1 MRKERIMPTPVKKYK
16 KFHFILLGAV
26 FTAGI
31 LISLFASEEGETYPF
46 PEDPLRG
53 SKLFVSKGC
62 VKCHAIWGI
71 GDTLGPDLAQMSK
84 EQNLLQLT
92 GLLWSHSPKMIEI
105 MQERGVS
112 RPTFT
117 PQEMGDLMGY
127 IYYFNY
133 FDRPGNFSEGEKF
146 FVEKGCRSC
155 HSVGKNGDKDEIP
168 LDDYGK
174 YISPSFLVTGL
185 WNHSPEI
192 LSGMR
197 RIGIKQPEFKG
208 QELAHLLAYIRGAAI
223 NQNGEIIYAE
233 PGSPKRGK
241 DLFKQKKCN
250 VCHAVWGEGGRRGS
264 DLGRRELRL
273 TLTEIAGKIWS
284 HSGHMWQEM
293 KVIGLPLPIFSPKEM
308 ADLISFL
315 YFIQFYDER
324 GDPAEGKKLFREKAC
339 IFCHVLEGEGDNVG
353 PDLAESEAHFSPI
366 FLASSMWNH
375 AIVMED
381 MLEEKELGW
390 PRFSGHEMRDLVSYI
405 QEASEKTKEEKRKS
419 GVVPMKS
426 KVLFLSENR
435 FDLKLA
441 RQGKKIYMAKVCNAC
456 HDITGKKQAMGGD
469 LKDIT
474 KIRDLEWL
482 FNFIKDP
489 KSMLKTD
496 GLAKQLL
503 KEFNNI
509 PMPQQGLADE
519 EVIAI
524 IEYLKAPEKIK

>member
-1 MRKERIMPTPVKKYK
+1 MKKSK
-16 KFHFILLGAV
+16 NFPFILLVILLEVV
-26 FTAGI
+26 FTCGI
-31 LISLFASEEGETYPF
+31 LISLFASEERETYPF
-46 PEDPLRG
+46 PEDPLKG

-62 VKCHAIWGI
+62 IRCHSIWGI

-84 EQNLLQLT
+84 EQNLLQLA

-105 MQERGVS
+105 MQERGVA

-133 FDRPGNFSEGEKF
+133 FDQPGNFIEGENLF
-146 FVEKGCRSC
+146 LEKGCAEC
-155 HSVGKNGDKDEIP
+155 HFVGENGGKDKIS
-168 LDDYGK
+168 LDDYGR
-174 YISPSFLVTGL
+174 YISPSFLATGL

-192 LSGMR
+192 LSGMK

-208 QELAHLLAYIRGAAI
+208 QELAHLLAYLRGAAI

-233 PGSPKRGK
+233 PGSPKRGQ
-241 DLFKQKKCN
+241 DIFKQKKCN
-250 VCHAVWGEGGRRGS
+250 VCHAVWDKGGRRAS

-273 TLTEIAGKIWS
+273 TLTEISGKIWS
-284 HSGHMWQEM
+284 HSGHMWEEM
-293 KVIGLPLPIFSPKEM
+293 KRIGLSFPIFSSKEM

-315 YFIQFYDER
+315 YFIQFYDEK
-324 GDPAEGKKLFREKAC
+324 GDAKEGKKLFREKVC
-339 IFCHVLEGEGDNVG
+339 IFCHALEGEGENVG
-353 PDLAESEAHFSPI
+353 PDLGESEAHFSPI
-366 FLASSMWNH
+366 FLASAMWNH

-381 MLEEKELGW
+381 MLEEKDLAW
-390 PRFSGHEMRDLVSYI
+390 PRFSGNEMRDLVSYI
-405 QEASEKTKEEKRKS
+405 QEATESSKEEKRRK
-419 GVVPMKS
+419 GIVPLEA

-435 FDLKLA
+435 FNVELA
-441 RQGKKIYMAKVCNAC
+441 RQGKEIYGAKACNAC

-469 LKDIT
+469 LKNIT
-474 KIRDLEWL
+474 KIRDLKWL

-509 PMPQQGLADE
+509 PMPQQGLTDE

-524 IEYLKAPEKIK
+524 VEYLKAPEKIK